1 MELKATVTAKGAIFE
16 GKAPEII
23 QTALTS
29 AMYEA
34 TQLLEKKVKAKTPV
48 GVRGAKGGLLST
60 IYGEVE
66 KGTPVIKG
74 IVAAQSP
81 YGEVI
86 EKGRTA
92 GKKWPPEGVLIRWIE
107 LKMGVDEATA
117 QRLEFV
123 IRRKIGK
130 KGFPGA
136 HMFEQTFT
144 QSWPQIKGIF
154 ERAGFNIKRKLNE

>member
-34 TQLLEKKVKAKTPV
+34 TQSLEKKVKAKTPV
-48 GVRGAKGGLLST
+48 GVGGAKGGLLST

-66 KGTPVIKG
+66 RGIPVIKG
-74 IVAAQSP
+74 IVATQSP

-136 HMFEQTFT
+136 HMFERAFT
-144 QSWPQIKGIF
+144 ESWPQIKGIF
-154 ERAGFNIKRKLNE
+154 ERAGFNIARELNE